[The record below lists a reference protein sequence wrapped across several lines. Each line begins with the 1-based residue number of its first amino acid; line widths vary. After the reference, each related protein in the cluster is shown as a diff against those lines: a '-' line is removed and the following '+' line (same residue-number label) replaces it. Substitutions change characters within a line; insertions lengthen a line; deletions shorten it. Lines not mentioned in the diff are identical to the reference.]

1 VGCLSS
7 LDLTVAAVMRVE
19 IACPPEVEAKITSGH
34 HIPDRPPP
42 PAPLRSRPLCASCG
56 TQMDLERIEPHPRF
70 INAQIRVFVCTCG
83 KISSDVFTVTL
94 ERNSTK

>member
-1 VGCLSS
+1 VTY
-7 LDLTVAAVMRVE
+7 LTVAGAV
-19 IACPPEVEAKITSGH
+19 
-34 HIPDRPPP
+34 
-42 PAPLRSRPLCASCG
+42 LSRPLCASCG

-70 INAQIRVFVCTCG
+70 INAQIRVFVCACG